1 MGVISSKCKS
11 KQASN
16 PDLGV
21 KYEKLEN
28 YAGDYRVV
36 SPDKKKN
43 GSKQTT
49 ASNRTGIVNE
59 SPDDNAWDAVVPD
72 VGPLNHKDRCKHSKT
87 LSLTTQVSP
96 KSTATTDGDD
106 IGSISTLSSMLEN
119 PLLKRANFD
128 NPFIKRSDGELRPV
142 GPVHPW
148 KLGKDKNQVR
158 LELEETGL
166 LQSTKYEKYPPNIY
180 PMEEGII
187 GDLRS
192 IGIISNSSSYNGQ
205 QITES
210 KRKLPPR
217 LAHLSAELGKSKVY
231 TPTTSKSEVGAG
243 SAVAVEQVNS
253 EPALGVHEKNEEH
266 TIDAGEHA
274 QQTVKNESVELKVK
288 IINTDIL

>member
-16 PDLGV
+16 TDLGV
-21 KYEKLEN
+21 RYEKLEN
-28 YAGDYRVV
+28 YAGENTVLG
-36 SPDKKKN
+36 PDEKKK
-43 GSKQTT
+43 GSKKTT
-49 ASNRTGIVNE
+49 SSNRTGIVNE
-59 SPDDNAWDAVVPD
+59 SQDNNAWDAVVPD
-72 VGPLNHKDRCKHSKT
+72 VNHMDRCKHSKT

-96 KSTATTDGDD
+96 KSTTTTDGDD
-106 IGSISTLSSMLEN
+106 VGSISTLSSMLEN
-119 PLLKRANFD
+119 PLLKRSNID
-128 NPFIKRSDGELRPV
+128 NPLIKRSDGELRPV

-166 LQSTKYEKYPPNIY
+166 LQSTKYEKYPPNID

-192 IGIISNSSSYNGQ
+192 IGIISNSSAYNGQ

-217 LAHLSAELGKSKVY
+217 LAHLSTELGKSKVY
-231 TPTTSKSEVGAG
+231 APVTSKSEVGA
-243 SAVAVEQVNS
+243 ANAIAVEQVNS
-253 EPALGVHEKNEEH
+253 EPALEVHEKNKEC
-266 TIDAGEHA
+266 TSDAGELA
-274 QQTVKNESVELKVK
+274 QQTVENVSVELKVK